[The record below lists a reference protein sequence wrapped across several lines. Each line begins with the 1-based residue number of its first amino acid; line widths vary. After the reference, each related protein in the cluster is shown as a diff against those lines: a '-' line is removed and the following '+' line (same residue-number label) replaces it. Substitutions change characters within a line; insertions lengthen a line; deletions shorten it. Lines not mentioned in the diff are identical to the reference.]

1 MDFTIEFL
9 HDPPVYQQINDG
21 GHRPQDDDN
30 KGHKILHKVSIRIF
44 A

>member
-21 GHRPQDDDN
+21 GHRPQDD
-30 KGHKILHKVSIRIF
+30 GHKILHKVSIRIF